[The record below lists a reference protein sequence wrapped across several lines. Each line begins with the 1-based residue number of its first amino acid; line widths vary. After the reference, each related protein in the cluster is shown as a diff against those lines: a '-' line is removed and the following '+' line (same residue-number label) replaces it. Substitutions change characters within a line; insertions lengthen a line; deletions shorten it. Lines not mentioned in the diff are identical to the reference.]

1 MLKLKNIT
9 KIYVNKKDSSKNV
22 VALKDVSLE
31 LPRQGFVSILG
42 PSGCGKTTLLNIL
55 GGLDTKYAGEFLV
68 EGVSTKSFKP
78 HDWDAYRNNHV
89 GFVFQ
94 EYNLIPHQNISK
106 NVELVLTIAGASK
119 IEAKRNSRKVL
130 GDVGL
135 QDKIMSNSNELS
147 GGQKQRVAIA
157 RAIVNNPELVLADEP
172 TSALDSKTSA
182 QVMQVLK
189 EISKTKL
196 VVMVT
201 HNVELAKKYSSRIIK
216 ILDGKVEADENIEEP
231 GEREEFLNKLP
242 QRYKYGKSKMKL
254 KTAAALSW
262 KNLTSKK
269 RRSILTVLVG
279 SIGITCL
286 AIILGIINGSSKFA
300 KDLYNTR
307 YNKPITVGSEV
318 YEFMSSDE
326 FKKTQEKVNDEIK
339 KEEEK
344 NKDSSK
350 INTEDKSSKAV
361 EEIFS
366 EKQKIHLN
374 NLNENFMKYLL
385 NTMNEDNSGAIKAV
399 QTVRNTGARFVY
411 SKNGEPN
418 ISMGTSLNS
427 GLFKEIPYFKNINN
441 ELKFLAGGPPTEKD
455 GVIIVLDRFNNMSE
469 ELLEIL
475 GVKDKKEF
483 DASALLGKVVGYFVP
498 NNGIFK
504 REGNKFFE
512 KSGANELNNIE
523 GRIPLKIAGVAKNI
537 YKENPNLKHGFY
549 GIAEGMLGNGGFYY
563 SNALAEYILN
573 VNKDSEIIKEQ
584 MKRDDFVLG
593 YAGLD
598 KNLMSN
604 RKKQSSKKQKL
615 DNLRSLGYC
624 GNMDAVNIF
633 MNNPGDD
640 ENKVLECIERY
651 NNDKKDEDK
660 IKISEWNRG
669 SQMYAKT
676 IKDISLFLLLTIGL
690 ASLLTSLIMVALLEF
705 ISVLE
710 RTREIGI
717 LRSIGARKKDISRL
731 FKSEAV
737 IIGFFTGIV
746 GVVLGFLLTI
756 PLNNFIRSN
765 AGLSANT
772 KLVDINIM
780 IFIGL
785 LAFSLLVNLIAGLIP
800 AKIASRKDP
809 IKILVGSNN

>member
-9 KIYVNKKDSSKNV
+9 KTYVNKKDSSKNV

-94 EYNLIPHQNISK
+94 EYNLIPHQNIVK

-119 IEAKRNSRKVL
+119 IEARRNARKVL
-130 GDVGL
+130 GDIGL

-182 QVMQVLK
+182 QVMQILK

-201 HNVELAKKYSSRIIK
+201 HNVELAKKYSSRIIR

-254 KTAAALSW
+254 KTAAALSL

-286 AIILGIINGSSKFA
+286 AIILGIIHGSNKFA
-300 KDLYNTR
+300 KDSYNSKFNLPVT
-307 YNKPITVGSEV
+307 IESEV
-318 YEFMSSDE
+318 FDFMKTGE
-326 FKKTQEKVNDEIK
+326 FKKAEEKAKEEMEQ
-339 KEEEK
+339 EEEK
-344 NKDSSK
+344 NKNSSK
-350 INTEDKSSKAV
+350 INTENKSAKV
-361 EEIFS
+361 FEEAFNN
-366 EKQKIHLN
+366 KDRVHLN
-374 NLNENFMKYLL
+374 NLNEGFMKYLL
-385 NTMNEDNSGAIKAV
+385 NTMNEDNSGTIKAV
-399 QTVRNTGARFVY
+399 QTVRNSGARFIY
-411 SKNGEPN
+411 SKNGETN
-418 ISMGTSLNS
+418 TSSS
-427 GLFKEIPYFKNINN
+427 GELFKEIPFFKNINDQ
-441 ELKFLAGGPPTEKD
+441 LTFLAGGPPTDKN

-469 ELLEIL
+469 DLLEIL
-475 GVKDKKEF
+475 DIKDKKEF
-483 DASALLGKVVGYFVP
+483 DASKLLGKVVGYFAP
-498 NNGIFK
+498 NNEIFI

-512 KSGANELNNIE
+512 KSGANELNNIK
-523 GRIPLKIAGVAKNI
+523 GGIPLPIVGVAKNVV
-537 YKENPNLKHGFY
+537 KENSNLRFNLY
-549 GIAEGMLGNGGFYY
+549 GDDKGMLGNSAFYY
-563 SNALAEYILN
+563 SNVLAEHILN

-593 YAGLD
+593 YTGLD
-598 KNLMSN
+598 KNLMGR
-604 RKKQSSKKQKL
+604 RKKQSSKEQKIN
-615 DNLRSLGYC
+615 NLRSLGYC
-624 GNMDAVNIF
+624 DKMDAINIF
-633 MNNPGDD
+633 MNKPGDD
-640 ENKVLECIERY
+640 EDKVLEYIERY

-660 IKISEWNRG
+660 IRIAEWRMG
-669 SQMYAKT
+669 SQRTAKA
-676 IKDISLFLLLTIGL
+676 IRDISLFLLLTIGL

-737 IIGFFTGIV
+737 IIGFFTGVV
-746 GVVLGFLLTI
+746 GVALGFLLTI
-756 PLNNFIRSN
+756 PLNNFIRDS

-780 IFIGL
+780 IFMGL